1 MAEKC
6 GRQTEAKKKA
16 LSGIEPGALHVLTQ
30 GLSIAPRW
38 ILHIVGLSTYNHWVV
53 RDVRADKSFADSDVN
68 NFRLNP
74 IIETCS

>member
-1 MAEKC
+1 MGDGQK
-6 GRQTEAKKKA
+6 RKKKAKKKA
-16 LSGIEPGALHVLTQ
+16 FSGIEPGALHVLTRC
-30 GLSIAPRW
+30 LSIAPRW
-38 ILHIVGLSTYNHWVV
+38 ILHIVELSTYNDWVV